1 LSLVVKIYSFSFIY
15 GNIPFDNSGN
25 GGGFVFDCRFINN
38 PGRLPELMILT
49 GKDEPVQ
56 KFLQGQPEMTE
67 FLNNVYSIIDKA
79 VENYISRNFESLMI
93 SFGCTGGRHRSVYS
107 AENLYS
113 HLKDKYPQLVLN
125 LKHLEI

>member
-1 LSLVVKIYSFSFIY
+1 LPLVVKIYSFSFIY

-25 GGGFVFDCRFINN
+25 GGGFVFDCRFIDN
-38 PGRLPELMILT
+38 PGRVPGLMILT

-56 KFLQGQPEMTE
+56 KYLENQTQMPE
-67 FLNNVYSIIDKA
+67 FLENVYAIVDNA
-79 VENYISRNFESLMI
+79 VENYISRNFESLMV

-107 AENLYS
+107 AEKLS
-113 HLKDKYPQLVLN
+113 HHLKNKYPQIIVN